1 MMRDAAFE
9 DKGRLADSA
18 ALSHK
23 ADSPNRSASFQRPAH
38 RIRRSGQRAF
48 VCAGGVDGPLK
59 EDA

>member
-23 ADSPNRSASFQRPAH
+23 ADSPNRSASLQRPAH
-38 RIRRSGQRAF
+38 RIRVRDSGLLRAWE
-48 VCAGGVDGPLK
+48 ASTDP
-59 EDA
+59 